1 MEGSHLG
8 EPFLFLLQE
17 ELDVTTEENIISDV
31 IAADQSELDRQ
42 QDADPVSQGL
52 TVEQVQAM
60 INASNANQG
69 NLANEVRGLQ
79 GTLDRTTAE
88 VGKLEENIISK
99 LNGRI
104 AREKYLG
111 SLDDEERRKFE
122 PILDANEA
130 LHARVDAMAAP
141 TEATAPVQQADA
153 QAQWAYVHGVV
164 RDHGVNPNDQRV
176 DYSIMT
182 NPNMTDVQRQ
192 RAFYANLTNIVK
204 ADAQLQPA
212 SQPQQQ
218 QPATANPP
226 VETGARSSESNPRE
240 EDLRD
245 RYITGQLTTEQY
257 KEEMTRNGFR
267 V

>member
-17 ELDVTTEENIISDV
+17 ELNVTTEENIISDV
-31 IAADQSELDRQ
+31 ITADQSELDRQ
-42 QDADPVSQGL
+42 QAADPVSQVL

-60 INASNANQG
+60 INSANANQG
-69 NLANEVRGLQ
+69 TLAAEVRGLQ
-79 GTLDRTTAE
+79 GKLDRNTAE

-99 LNGRI
+99 LTGRI
-104 AREKYLG
+104 AREQYLG
-111 SLDDEERRKFE
+111 SLDEEDRRKFE

-130 LHARVDAMAAP
+130 LQAKVDAMAAP
-141 TEATAPVQQADA
+141 TEAVAPAQQADT
-153 QAQWAYVHGVV
+153 QAQWAYVHQNV
-164 RDHGVNPNDQRV
+164 RDHGINPNDKRI
-176 DYSIMT
+176 DYNILMNASMT
-182 NPNMTDVQRQ
+182 NTQRQ
-192 RAFYANLTNIVK
+192 QAFYSNLTNIVK